1 MQSLKKYFFEGILIV
16 FSVLFALFIDNYAQR
31 LKVEKQKNLAIER
44 LKLELAQNQKIA
56 KGWLVHHGKILE
68 RIRNL
73 MKLSKDSLRKE
84 FSKDNHLTFELLTDS
99 KAFHNDLLS
108 STAWETAKSTAII
121 EEFDFEQIESLTWMY
136 EFQNIV
142 IKSLNGIVNTY
153 FERDSHELERLD
165 STLKQFL
172 IRFTDL
178 TKQEQFLLDIYEK
191 TSQKLKWF
199 YLPWARLIRGKC
211 HLVD

>member
-44 LKLELAQNQKIA
+44 IKLELSQNQKIA

-68 RIRNL
+68 RIKNL
-73 MKLSKDSLRKE
+73 MKLPKDSLKKE
-84 FSKDNHLTFELLTDS
+84 FSKDNYLTFALLSGGKPVT
-99 KAFHNDLLS
+99 NELLS

-121 EEFDFEQIESLTWMY
+121 EEFDFQMIESLTRAY
-136 EFQNIV
+136 EHQNFLTD
-142 IKSLNGIVNTY
+142 KTLNGIVNTY
-153 FERDSHELERLD
+153 FERDSHELKNID

-172 IRFTDL
+172 IRFNEL
-178 TKQEQFLLDIYEK
+178 TAQERFLLKIYEK
-191 TSQKLKWF
+191 TSQKLK
-199 YLPWARLIRGKC
+199 
-211 HLVD
+211 